1 MLTYSSWKPTAYN
14 KRIRYVETTSPTTY
28 LAGYGQLGNVFI
40 SYITS
45 AADVLDFETIFKT
58 GSTLVET
65 ESDLNELSNS
75 DAQIGKIDGR
85 HKRSFEFSTSVIYI
99 GYADIGVL
107 ESAAG
112 WTIRKMVLDS
122 NGNPTAE
129 TWTAVGT
136 AIWNNRASEVYS

>member
-14 KRIRYVETTSPTTY
+14 KRIRYVETSSPTTY

-40 SYITS
+40 SYITD

-58 GSTLVET
+58 SAISVET
-65 ESDLNELSNS
+65 ESDLNELSNA

-107 ESAAG
+107 ESAVG
-112 WTIRKMVLDS
+112 WTIRKMILDT

-136 AIWNNRASEVYS
+136 AIWNNRTAEVYS